1 MVDSGILRFDKA
13 NIKDLFLLGK
23 SNVGLVKLL
32 IFNKI

>member
-13 NIKDLFLLGK
+13 NIKDLFLLDK
-23 SNVGLVKLL
+23 SNVGFVKLR